1 MPSTEAPQ
9 DLEQAYEAG
18 LRRYLDG
25 DPLGEVL
32 ADFEALARLHPRD
45 PRLVLSLS
53 WLYTLE
59 GHKEPALQYAKLA
72 RTSAQGRFN
81 QVLAMLTFGEK
92 GVRDRFEE
100 AYHSAHPDEIQD
112 AIDNL
117 NDALARK
124 GGQYPAATKML
135 DWLQHHHL

>member
-1 MPSTEAPQ
+1 MPSTEAPM

-18 LRRYLDG
+18 LQRYLAG
-25 DPLGEVL
+25 DPLAEVL
-32 ADFEALARLHPRD
+32 ADFEAMARQHPRD
-45 PRLVLSLS
+45 PRIILSLS

-59 GHKEPALQYAKLA
+59 GHKEPALRYAKQA

-92 GVRDRFEE
+92 GVRDKFEE
-100 AYHSAHPDEIQD
+100 AYHTAQPDEIQD
-112 AIDNL
+112 AVDNL

-135 DWLQHHHL
+135 DWLLHHHH